1 MIGGIIKDYFGLIMD
16 NNTTHFDTFI
26 ATVKLTQQLWA
37 LHDKASDGWV
47 ILDSINFE
55 DTDVMPLWS
64 SEKLAKS
71 HCTDEWQGYAPV
83 KISVADWLE
92 FWVEDL
98 AEDNVMIGVDWQ
110 GDEYLE
116 VELAEFSQKV
126 AEIEAFKKS

>member
-1 MIGGIIKDYFGLIMD
+1 MGC
-16 NNTTHFDTFI
+16 N
-26 ATVKLTQQLWA
+26 WR
-37 LHDKASDGWV
+37 
-47 ILDSINFE
+47 
-55 DTDVMPLWS
+55 
-64 SEKLAKS
+64 
-71 HCTDEWQGYAPV
+71 
-83 KISVADWLE
+83 LE